1 MVKQHQM
8 VNIGL
13 LEIREFCV
21 ISTVTCHNTCRWGSG
36 WGEGGYL
43 RIRRGVNMC
52 GIELMPAFPKL

>member
-1 MVKQHQM
+1 MVKQHRM

-13 LEIREFCV
+13 VEIREFSV
-21 ISTVTCHNTCRWGSG
+21 KYTITPITCRWGSG